1 MDSEGSVDLS
11 SEMPGEEEKMI
22 GKTMPLLQ
30 ELSNFV
36 DRCATITINFVH
48 QLAALYDSR
57 EPNWYKSTYRH
68 VRLTPAWE
76 ALGKYRCI
84 AEFCPVICMEYSSYV
99 DRHRFPCLCIVR
111 LI

>member
-1 MDSEGSVDLS
+1 MPQLVLFGTLPLREDPEGSVDLAA
-11 SEMPGEEEKMI
+11 EMPGEEEKMV

-76 ALGKYRCI
+76 ALGECYRR
-84 AEFCPVICMEYSSYV
+84 V
-99 DRHRFPCLCIVR
+99 
-111 LI
+111 